1 MTLTRLSADAVAVLR
16 TALTDAPDDLAHPN
30 DLLAAL
36 RSSDTPTGRLL
47 RQRLPADERR
57 QVERASPA
65 SASLAL
71 ADVLRRAS
79 QLAPSDR
86 PITTR
91 DLLAAL
97 VPASDLPAELS
108 ACVAAIDAQ
117 GPGAPEQPR
126 RRASQLTATSAA
138 RPANNT
144 EAQRP
149 GPVR

>member
-16 TALTDAPDDLAHPN
+16 TALKHAPDDLAHPN

-36 RSSDTPTGRLL
+36 RSSDTPTGRLI
-47 RQRLPADERR
+47 RQRVPADEHRR
-57 QVERASPA
+57 VERASPA

-71 ADVLRRAS
+71 AEVLRRAS

-91 DLLAAL
+91 DLAAL
-97 VPASDLPAELS
+97 VPASDFPAELS

-117 GPGAPEQPR
+117 RSGTPEQPH
-126 RRASQLTATSAA
+126 RRASQLTVTSAA

-144 EAQRP
+144 EAQGADP
-149 GPVR
+149 LP

>member
-1 MTLTRLSADAVAVLR
+1 MLTRLSADAVAVLR
-16 TALTDAPDDLAHPN
+16 TALKHAPDDFAHPN

-47 RQRLPADERR
+47 RQQIPADEHRP
-57 QVERASPA
+57 VERASPA

-71 ADVLRRAS
+71 AEVLRRAS

-97 VPASDLPAELS
+97 VPASEFSAELS
-108 ACVAAIDAQ
+108 SCVAAIDAQ
-117 GPGAPEQPR
+117 GPGAPEQPQ
-126 RRASQLTATSAA
+126 RRASQLTVKSAA
-138 RPANNT
+138 RPANIT
-144 EAQRP
+144 EAQGADP
-149 GPVR
+149 LP